1 MRPARSPLSPLRALA
16 LVMML
21 CLALDSRAG
30 LDEVV
35 ARAKR
40 SVVAVGTYA
49 DLANPRFEFR
59 GSGFAVAD
67 GNLVITN
74 AHVLPESAA
83 SSPAADGQPRLVVMV
98 PMKGGNPGLRS
109 ATLVTADPAHDL
121 ALLRI
126 DGPALP
132 ALLVGDAKDVREGQ
146 SIAFIGFPIGG
157 VLGFSPVTH
166 RGIVS
171 SITAIAL
178 PMPAA
183 RQLNAKA
190 IQRLRAGSFDI
201 YQLDATAYP
210 GNSGGPVFDVDTGAV
225 IGVIN
230 MVLVKGTKESALSQP
245 SGITYAVPA
254 SFVAEI
260 LK

>member
-1 MRPARSPLSPLRALA
+1 MTIRLLA
-16 LVMML
+16 MAMLV
-21 CLALDSRAG
+21 CLAIDSRAG
-30 LDEVV
+30 LDDVV
-35 ARAKR
+35 ATAKR

-49 DLANPRFEFR
+49 ELANPRFDFR

-67 GNLVITN
+67 GTLVVTN
-74 AHVLPESAA
+74 AHVLPDAAA
-83 SSPAADGQPRLVVMV
+83 SSPAGGGPPRLVVMV
-98 PMKGGNPGLRS
+98 PAKSGTPALRA
-109 ATLVTADPAHDL
+109 ATVVTADPGHDL

-132 ALLVGDAKDVREGQ
+132 ALAIGDAKDVREGQ
-146 SIAFIGFPIGG
+146 SVAFIGFPIGG

-183 RQLNAKA
+183 RQLNAKT
-190 IQRLRAGSFDI
+190 IQRLRSGSFDI

-210 GNSGGPVFDVDTGAV
+210 GNSGGPVFDVETGAV

-254 SFVAEI
+254 SFVTE
-260 LK
+260 LLR

>member
-1 MRPARSPLSPLRALA
+1 
-16 LVMML
+16 
-21 CLALDSRAG
+21 
-30 LDEVV
+30 
-35 ARAKR
+35 
-40 SVVAVGTYA
+40 
-49 DLANPRFEFR
+49 
-59 GSGFAVAD
+59 
-67 GNLVITN
+67 
-74 AHVLPESAA
+74 
-83 SSPAADGQPRLVVMV
+83 
-98 PMKGGNPGLRS
+98 
-109 ATLVTADPAHDL
+109 VTADPAHDL